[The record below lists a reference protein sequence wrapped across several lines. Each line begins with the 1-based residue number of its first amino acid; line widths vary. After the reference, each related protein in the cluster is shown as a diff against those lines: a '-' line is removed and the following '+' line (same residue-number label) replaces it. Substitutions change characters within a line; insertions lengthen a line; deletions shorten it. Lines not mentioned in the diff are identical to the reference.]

1 MADLSPSGVGLIF
14 FCAVACLC
22 AAYYYG
28 AEKDRFEFL
37 LNRLGLKEE
46 AEANKQSRSAKLAED
61 LKNCGNPV
69 KLDTLLRNSY
79 LVVAVSLVF
88 GFVLDV
94 PLVGILLAVIG
105 YKIPEIYL
113 ARMRSILDEKFEK
126 QLPGCI
132 DTLYAV
138 LEAGQTPTQGFE
150 VLSQKAPFPSNIE
163 FGRLYSDIKTGADM
177 QNALMKFYERHPSN
191 DIKLFMTGTLVA
203 NEVGPAVLVS
213 ALKTISQTIRN
224 RDSQK
229 KNVKS
234 TIMQGTVTVY
244 VMGGAPIVALVIL
257 LTFMRDYSAPLTNT
271 TLGNVIIGASLVLNA
286 IGYFV
291 AKKMTNTKSIV
302 KY

>member
-94 PLVGILLAVIG
+94 PLVGILLAVFAV
-105 YKIPEIYL
+105 IP
-113 ARMRSILDEKFEK
+113 
-126 QLPGCI
+126 
-132 DTLYAV
+132 
-138 LEAGQTPTQGFE
+138 
-150 VLSQKAPFPSNIE
+150 
-163 FGRLYSDIKTGADM
+163 
-177 QNALMKFYERHPSN
+177 
-191 DIKLFMTGTLVA
+191 
-203 NEVGPAVLVS
+203 VGEGSLGDA
-213 ALKTISQTIRN
+213 IN
-224 RDSQK
+224 
-229 KNVKS
+229 
-234 TIMQGTVTVY
+234 
-244 VMGGAPIVALVIL
+244 MGGILGNIGGVIFFILIVASMFL
-257 LTFMRDYSAPLTNT
+257 FCRKAGGSSRR
-271 TLGNVIIGASLVLNA
+271 G
-286 IGYFV
+286 
-291 AKKMTNTKSIV
+291 
-302 KY
+302 